1 MVLSRILI
9 HPQLSHVGHLI
20 PLCNLTVTNCYV
32 NTRYGIT
39 PLLAG
44 TILIVLSTRA
54 RPTKVPATQSK
65 LKLIQN
71 RNARSTNT
79 SRNIR
84 RQPKKLTS
92 FFIIDLHNKLN
103 AQHYHG
109 EEKLDENR
117 LFNYVVIV
125 ELYHFCE
132 KVDRI
137 VKRNEIVA
145 ENHWHY
151 YSHQF

>member
-1 MVLSRILI
+1 M
-9 HPQLSHVGHLI
+9 
-20 PLCNLTVTNCYV
+20 
-32 NTRYGIT
+32 
-39 PLLAG
+39 
-44 TILIVLSTRA
+44 
-54 RPTKVPATQSK
+54 
-65 LKLIQN
+65 
-71 RNARSTNT
+71 NARSTNT

-103 AQHYHG
+103 AQHQHG
-109 EEKLDENR
+109 EGKLDENR

-137 VKRNEIVA
+137 VQRNEIVA

-151 YSHQF
+151 YSHQL